1 MELIKLYIEMLLN
14 CDFNK
19 NKYSNLFGLSYVFIG
34 DRMEYK
40 VNKPYPE
47 IRVEQPNLEYAKLL
61 LEDYAGTI
69 SEDTAV
75 HLYLYQHLV
84 ADDLWEYYSKI
95 IENISVVEMHHL
107 EILGKLIKLLGLD
120 PAFVSFK
127 DDRLVAWTA
136 NYVNYT
142 TDLETM
148 LDVDIMSET
157 KAIQKYREHVQMI
170 DDVYIKQI
178 LLRIIEDEEIHLDIF
193 KKLKELLKKA

>member
-69 SEDTAV
+69 SEDPAV

-84 ADDLWEYYSKI
+84 
-95 IENISVVEMHHL
+95 EMQHL

-148 LDVDIMSET
+148 IDVDIMSET
-157 KAIQKYREHVQMI
+157 KAIQKYREHVQML